1 MANARTR
8 GANPRRGDVGGR
20 LLALRREEALGRPA
34 SNLPH
39 RISSF
44 VGRERELAELKGI
57 LDETRLLTLTGPG
70 GCGKTRLALETA
82 EGLAEG
88 FGDGTWLVELASLS
102 DPNLVPRAVASALG
116 VREAP
121 GRSLAELLVE
131 HLKPKKML
139 LVLDNCEH
147 LIEAC
152 AALVDTLLRACQD
165 LRILATS
172 REALGIAGERAWL
185 VPSLS
190 FPVRTEHPA
199 PEDLMRCDAIRLFIE
214 RATAVAPAF
223 ELTDGNAPAVL
234 RVCRRLDG
242 MPLGVEL
249 AAARTKVLT
258 VEQIDA
264 RLDDRFRLLAAGD
277 RTAAPRQ
284 RTLRAAI
291 DWSFGLL
298 SPEEGLLFGRLSVF
312 SGGFSLWAAEEI
324 CSGNGVEEEEVLEL
338 LSHLVDKSLVLV
350 AGQHDGEAR
359 YRMLETVRQYASE
372 KLEQSGEEAEVRHRH
387 AAFFLRLARRA
398 GPELVGPEQASWLA
412 LLEAH
417 HDDLRAALGWL
428 TAEGLAEE
436 GLELGEALWRFW
448 WLGGH
453 LAEGRAHLSAL
464 LSLTGEHT
472 QTARRARA
480 LHVLGLLCSRHAD
493 YAGGDQA
500 EAKRSQEEALS
511 IYRQLK
517 DERHTAAALREL
529 GRICAESGD
538 GARARPLLDEALIL
552 ERGSCNKHGV
562 ALTLTFLGCVEHLEG
577 ESAAAHPLLE
587 EALGLFEDLEDRF
600 YVGINLFLL
609 GRAATDEGDFA
620 EARARFAGLLETLPP
635 SRYRWFAPRALEALA
650 RLAAAQGR
658 PTRALTLAGAAEA
671 LREATGAPEGPV
683 WRADLERRLA
693 PARSKLG
700 ARAAAEAL
708 ERGRALA
715 PGEAVALLERAPE
728 TLETPPELPAG
739 LSAREAEVLRLVA
752 RGLSD
757 RRVAED
763 LFVSRRT
770 VNAHLRSIYGK
781 LGVGSRAEAARFAAQ
796 NGLL

>member
-1 MANARTR
+1 MARKTVVFVMANARTR
-8 GANPRRGDVGGR
+8 GAHPRRGDAGGR
-20 LLALRREEALGRPA
+20 LLALRREEAPGRLP

-44 VGRERELAELKGI
+44 VGRERELAELKG
-57 LDETRLLTLTGPG
+57 LLNETRLLTLTGPG

-102 DPNLVPRAVASALG
+102 EPDLVPQAVASALG
-116 VREAP
+116 VREVP
-121 GRSLAELLVE
+121 DRSLTELLVD
-131 HLKPKKML
+131 HLKPRKML

-152 AALVDTLLRACQD
+152 AALAGTLLRACQG

-172 REALGIAGERAWL
+172 REALGIVGERLWL
-185 VPSLS
+185 VPPLS
-190 FPVRTEHPA
+190 FPEQTEHPA
-199 PEDLMRCDAIRLFIE
+199 PGDLMRFDAIKLFIE

-223 ELTDGNAPAVL
+223 ELTEGNTQAVL

-264 RLDDRFRLLAAGD
+264 HLDDRFRLLAVGD

-298 SPEEGLLFGRLSVF
+298 STEERRLFRRLSVF
-312 SGGFSLWAAEEI
+312 SGVFSLWAAEDV
-324 CSGNGVEEEEVLEL
+324 CSGNGVEEEGVLEI

-350 AGQHDGEAR
+350 AGQRAGEAR
-359 YRMLETVRQYASE
+359 YRMLETVSQYASE
-372 KLEQSGEEAEVRHRH
+372 KLEQSGEDAEVRRRH
-387 AAFFLRLARRA
+387 AGFFLRLACRA
-398 GPELVGPEQASWLA
+398 EPELVGPEQASWLA

-428 TAEGLAEE
+428 AGEGRVEE

-448 WLGGH
+448 WLGGY
-453 LAEGRAHLSAL
+453 LDEGRAHLSGL
-464 LSLTGEHT
+464 LSLTEEHART
-472 QTARRARA
+472 SRRARA

-500 EAKRSQEEALS
+500 EARRYQEEALS

-517 DERHTAAALREL
+517 DERRTAAALREL
-529 GRICAESGD
+529 GRISAESGD
-538 GARARPLLDEALIL
+538 GAKARPLLDEALIL
-552 ERGSCNKHGV
+552 ERGSGNKHGV

-577 ESAAAHPLLE
+577 ESTAAHPLLE
-587 EALGLFEDLEDRF
+587 EALALFEDLEDRF

-658 PTRALTLAGAAEA
+658 PTRALTLAGAAE
-671 LREATGAPEGPV
+671 
-683 WRADLERRLA
+683 
-693 PARSKLG
+693 
-700 ARAAAEAL
+700 
-708 ERGRALA
+708 
-715 PGEAVALLERAPE
+715 
-728 TLETPPELPAG
+728 
-739 LSAREAEVLRLVA
+739 
-752 RGLSD
+752 
-757 RRVAED
+757 
-763 LFVSRRT
+763 
-770 VNAHLRSIYGK
+770 
-781 LGVGSRAEAARFAAQ
+781 
-796 NGLL
+796 